1 MTTPK
6 RMVQAYRQAPW
17 RINTQRGAL
26 LLIVAILGASVLWVM
41 VSVTVQAAS
50 AGLDVQDLEDK
61 REAILRQ
68 SAGLKAQYAVITSAQ
83 TMEKR
88 AEEMGFEPVN
98 PGDVTYVVVPG
109 YMGREAEVLA
119 SQPGANI
126 RPPLVKPAYTQS
138 LWEWLQQGIMEISEQ
153 PGGSSP

>member
-17 RINTQRGAL
+17 RIHTQRGAL
-26 LLIVAILGASVLWVM
+26 LLIAAILSASVLWVM

-61 REAILRQ
+61 REEVLRQ
-68 SAGLKAQYAVITSAQ
+68 TAGLKAQYAVLTSSKN
-83 TMEKR
+83 MEKR

-98 PGDVTYVVVPG
+98 PEDITYMVVPG
-109 YMGREAEVLA
+109 YLGREAEVLA
-119 SQPGANI
+119 SPPGVNT